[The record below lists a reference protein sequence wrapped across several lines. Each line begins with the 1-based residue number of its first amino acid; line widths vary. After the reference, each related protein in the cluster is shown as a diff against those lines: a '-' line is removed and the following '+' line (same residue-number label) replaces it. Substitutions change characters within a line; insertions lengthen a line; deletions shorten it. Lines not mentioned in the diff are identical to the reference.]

1 MRGVRA
7 PLYTQELLQ
16 SWVLSRGTTVS
27 WSVSELWAG
36 EADAAMGGHRAR
48 PRKAE
53 QQEGFEAPDGTTK
66 TQGREPRM
74 GVSDFGQG
82 GRSLTDSG
90 TGR

>member
-36 EADAAMGGHRAR
+36 EADAAMEGHRAR
-48 PRKAE
+48 PRRQSSKKVSR
-53 QQEGFEAPDGTTK
+53 PRT
-66 TQGREPRM
+66 EPRRPKDESPGWESRTLGKEV
-74 GVSDFGQG
+74 GV
-82 GRSLTDSG
+82 
-90 TGR
+90 